1 MRRNNRRNNAKKE
14 RIIMVVSSAFVLT
27 ALTLTGIY
35 MKSDN
40 VQQQDDGYT
49 IDFTALEN
57 NLEDKF
63 QEIAQNEQ
71 IWDYPGIENNPDM
84 GDGLIDDFVS
94 FPEDGNE
101 LDSPPVEAGSGLVE
115 IPGLTDG
122 ENLSGTAALP
132 EDIVLPQVT
141 KATPEP
147 SKPEPETKPA
157 PKAEEEKKAPT
168 AGAAVA
174 KTLHFEEKN
183 GLLRPVNGM
192 TLIPYSMDS
201 SIYFSTLDHYKY
213 NPAMMLAV
221 DAGTPVAACAEGKV
235 VDIFQDAEIGQA
247 VTMELGDGYRLTYGQ
262 LENIKVKLNSYV
274 DEGDTIGSVAAPT
287 KYYCL
292 EGSNLYLAL
301 TMNGEPVNPEPLFRQ

>member
-1 MRRNNRRNNAKKE
+1 
-14 RIIMVVSSAFVLT
+14 MVVSSAFVLT

-35 MKSDN
+35 MKSDK

-49 IDFTALEN
+49 IDFTTLEN
-57 NLEDKF
+57 NLENKF
-63 QEIAQNEQ
+63 QEIAQNDQ

-84 GDGLIDDFVS
+84 GDSLIDDFVS

-101 LDSPPVEAGSGLVE
+101 LDSPPMEAGSGQVE

-122 ENLSGTAALP
+122 ENLP

-147 SKPEPETKPA
+147 SKPEPETTPV
-157 PKAEEEKKAPT
+157 PKTETEKKAPT
-168 AGAAVA
+168 AGTAVA
-174 KTLHFEEKN
+174 KTLHFEAGN

-213 NPAMMLAV
+213 NPAMMLSV
-221 DAGTPVAACAEGKV
+221 EAGTPVAACAEGKV

-262 LENIKVKLNSYV
+262 LEDISVKLNSYV
-274 DEGDTIGSVAAPT
+274 KEGDTIGLVAAPT
-287 KYYCL
+287 KYFCL

-301 TMNGEPVNPEPLFRQ
+301 TMNGEPVNPEPLFR